1 MLVALAATCSFTSCE
16 DVPAPYDMPNG
27 GGNDQPNL
35 PEDVIFTADLT
46 SSLGDFKSQ
55 SAEGE
60 IAWKIDHSS
69 ACITGYADWDG
80 SGTKTN
86 KAGVTYLVSPEIDL
100 TGVENAYLE
109 VSQAMRYE
117 YNDINANNSFLVST
131 DYAGDVKTATWTQ
144 LQYDASKLTQADF
157 TFVTSA
163 VNLPSDLMGKKITV
177 AFRHTC
183 AAKSSTWE
191 IQKVSVKKG
200 SVETPDT
207 PDTPDTD
214 KGTETNPYNVTEAIA
229 KGEASDVYVKGYVV
243 GCVNDK
249 TLSSSASFDP
259 SNFTSNTNVLIA
271 ASEDETDVSKC
282 MPVQLPSGAIR
293 DGLNLKDNAAN
304 YKKEVTLYG
313 KITKYFGVP
322 GVKEAT
328 YAKIGSTEFG
338 KKPGSTTPDKPSG
351 ETIYSE
357 TFASG
362 AGTFTIANVELGGL
376 EYVWKHSTYNSSSYM
391 KGSAYANGSA
401 HKAES
406 WLVSASIDLSKV
418 SDATLTFEQAIN
430 QIKTGKVADCCK
442 IYAST
447 NFSGDVK
454 TATWEEITV
463 DAMPE
468 GTNWSF
474 ITSTASLKK
483 YAGKTVRIAFR
494 YTSSDTVAPTWEIKN
509 VVVK

>member
-1 MLVALAATCSFTSCE
+1 MKKILYTMLVALAATCSFTSCE

-131 DYAGDVKTATWTQ
+131 DYAGDVKTATWKQ

-207 PDTPDTD
+207 PDTPDTPA
-214 KGTETNPYNVTEAIA
+214 GTPAGTGTKDDPFNVAAANKYI
-229 KGEASDVYVKGYVV
+229 SDGGDATKEVYVKGIVSELKEYRSNYGSISYYISEDGTTANQFYVYGGNNLGNTKFTKLEDLKV
-243 GCVNDK
+243 GDKVVICGKLKNYGGTNEFDSRNYLVSLNGKTESGSTGGEDKPATSEGLTLDSSKGIVTMVNSGVAEGESVTFNVKDMGLSGDDTK
-249 TLSSSASFDP
+249 GVVIDAITLSDGTKISFVDNGE
-259 SNFTSNTNVLIA
+259 SNKPTFFQ
-271 ASEDETDVSKC
+271 KY
-282 MPVQLPSGAIR
+282 GAIR
-293 DGLNLKDNAAN
+293 IYKNNGFTITGKSKIAKVVFTCDGTQYVGNETATLSFSGNDVS
-304 YKKEVTLYG
+304 YKNVFTGTSGGGVQLRFKA
-313 KITKYFGVP
+313 ITI
-322 GVKEAT
+322 T
-328 YAKIGSTEFG
+328 YAK
-338 KKPGSTTPDKPSG
+338 
-351 ETIYSE
+351 
-357 TFASG
+357 
-362 AGTFTIANVELGGL
+362 
-376 EYVWKHSTYNSSSYM
+376 
-391 KGSAYANGSA
+391 
-401 HKAES
+401 
-406 WLVSASIDLSKV
+406 
-418 SDATLTFEQAIN
+418 
-430 QIKTGKVADCCK
+430 
-442 IYAST
+442 
-447 NFSGDVK
+447 
-454 TATWEEITV
+454 
-463 DAMPE
+463 
-468 GTNWSF
+468 
-474 ITSTASLKK
+474 
-483 YAGKTVRIAFR
+483 
-494 YTSSDTVAPTWEIKN
+494 
-509 VVVK
+509 